1 MRVACA
7 SGVFTVFPG
16 LPYTPSAPP
25 PLQGASG
32 QPRARAKPTDSTA
45 PDRQVHSAQLCVGG
59 GAVHS
64 AQLREQPV
72 SGPSY
77 KCCTWSGVAKAPSAP
92 ATSQSPGPHH
102 CRPPQLSLGAAV
114 WLLQVPLWSFHT
126 QAFGSETWVAFCLV
140 LLGCLLFMQ
149 NKSMVC
155 TLLPPDVVAYRGSLS
170 TVFKHCSGEV
180 GGPGGE
186 GGMRLAQVRVRVC
199 QPLCQVSP

>member
-1 MRVACA
+1 MRRTVARRRRGPGSPTVRVACA

-25 PLQGASG
+25 PPLQGASG
-32 QPRARAKPTDSTA
+32 QPHARAKPTDSTA

-114 WLLQVPLWSFHT
+114 WLPQAALRPLHT
-126 QAFGSETWVAFCLV
+126 RAFGSLTWVPFAL
-140 LLGCLLFMQ
+140 LLGCLFFMQ
-149 NKSMVC
+149 NKYLVC
-155 TLLPPDVVAYRGSLS
+155 TVLSPDVVTYRGSLS
-170 TVFKHCSGEV
+170 TVLVHKLLRGS
-180 GGPGGE
+180 
-186 GGMRLAQVRVRVC
+186 
-199 QPLCQVSP
+199 